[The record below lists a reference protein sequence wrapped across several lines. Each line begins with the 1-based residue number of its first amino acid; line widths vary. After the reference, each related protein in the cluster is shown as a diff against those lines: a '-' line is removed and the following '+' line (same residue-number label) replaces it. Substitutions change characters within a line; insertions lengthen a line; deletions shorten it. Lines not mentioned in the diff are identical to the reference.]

1 MCSTETVVNWQLS
14 LSMEGG
20 LIRVNFVE
28 NFDCMYLYSFYTG
41 VHFVA

>member
-1 MCSTETVVNWQLS
+1 MIPTETIANWQLS

-20 LIRVNFVE
+20 LTWVDFVK

-41 VHFVA
+41 VHFVT